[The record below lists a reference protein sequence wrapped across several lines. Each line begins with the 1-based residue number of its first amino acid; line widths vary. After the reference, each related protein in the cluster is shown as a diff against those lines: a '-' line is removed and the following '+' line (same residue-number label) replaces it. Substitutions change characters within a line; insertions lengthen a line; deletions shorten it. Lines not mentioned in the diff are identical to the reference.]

1 MTRDVTRLN
10 FYSGDPI
17 DKVVMPP
24 GIISITNDGNT
35 TSSGTGD
42 GDQIARIVTSTIP
55 NLYSKKVFCRFVWS
69 VDGTNFNSGESHLIY
84 GYTITLTDIP
94 FTSPPIAALQAAV
107 SVGISASTITFI
119 TGNGYH
125 GNVSRLSSD
134 FSGTTGYT
142 PISQTFVIKYALF
155 EIT

>member
-17 DKVVMPP
+17 DKVVIPP
-24 GIISITNDGNT
+24 GIVSVTNDGNT
-35 TSSGTGD
+35 TTSGTGD
-42 GDQIARIVTSTIP
+42 GDQIAKIVTSTIP
-55 NLYSKKVFCRFVWS
+55 NPYGRKVLCRFTWS
-69 VDGTNFNSGESHLIY
+69 IDGANFNSGESHLIY
-84 GYTITLTDIP
+84 SYTITFTD
-94 FTSPPIAALQAAV
+94 THATGSPINALQAAV
-107 SVGISASTITFI
+107 SVGVNDTTITFI

-125 GNVSRLSSD
+125 GNVSRVSTGPLGS
-134 FSGTTGYT
+134 GYT